1 MNTQGTAI
9 SLTRFF
15 LAIGL
20 MVASVHL
27 LMACESTSEPVG
39 YVESDGVR
47 RVTPEQAKMLVD
59 QDKAVLVDTRSSLAF
74 LGARAVGRDSG
85 VGKLTS
91 IRTGSVRWLTF
102 PNTRNWSSTELDRMN
117 GQAPVRRKG

>member
-9 SLTRFF
+9 PLTRFF

-27 LMACESTSEPVG
+27 LIACGSTSEPVG

-74 LGARAVGRDSG
+74 IGARASGAILASASDIYQDRVGALAD
-85 VGKLTS
+85 VPEHK
-91 IRTGSVRWLTF
+91 
-102 PNTRNWSSTELDRMN
+102 EL
-117 GQAPVRRKG
+117 VLY